1 MTPDDALPRIDA
13 LELAVIQLADAL
25 EATISN
31 LTGNLHGNL
40 DKVLAQVERA
50 RELLGEHEE
59 PEAATG

>member
-25 EATISN
+25 EASVSN
-31 LTGNLHGNL
+31 PHGSR
-40 DKVLAQVERA
+40 DAVLAQVERA

-59 PEAATG
+59 PSAATG